1 MQTHITQTHI
11 TQLYFHNRADHAL
24 CAFIHK
30 LREKYGPLDP
40 DVNED
45 YRNWLIEQGK
55 LPPDYQP
62 QEVTAQ

>member
-1 MQTHITQTHI
+1 MQAHI
-11 TQLYFHNRADHAL
+11 TQLYYHNRADYAL
-24 CAFIHK
+24 CGFIRK

-45 YRNWLIEQGK
+45 YRNWLIAEGK

-62 QEVTAQ
+62 KPREVTVNG

>member
-1 MQTHITQTHI
+1 MKAHI
-11 TQLYFHNRADHAL
+11 TQLYYYDRADYAL
-24 CAFIHK
+24 CGFIRK
-30 LREKYGPLDP
+30 LRQKYGPLDP

-62 QEVTAQ
+62 RSPEVTPCG